1 MKHIPRPEA
10 ARLQKV
16 NPEYFFRMAPYAIA
30 LGVDKSFAAA
40 FGRRKIEQCPY
51 FLTKVSGSRT
61 AEDWMRLMNQAVAIM
76 DDRYRRM
83 QMEKW
88 MAVRFR

>member
-1 MKHIPRPEA
+1 
-10 ARLQKV
+10 
-16 NPEYFFRMAPYAIA
+16 
-30 LGVDKSFAAA
+30 
-40 FGRRKIEQCPY
+40 
-51 FLTKVSGSRT
+51 
-61 AEDWMRLMNQAVAIM
+61 MRLMNQAVTIM